1 MINSRWGT
9 EIIDEARD
17 YNAHDPDEEIE
28 VDEPRFKSHMN
39 WNHVRFQQG
48 ENDNEEN
55 AGEHVRNQ
63 LCHTLKIVQSNA
75 IDVKWLKKDIVKQ
88 DFTGSYRSH
97 ALPPGWRRCECLK
110 QHDFTGWGKPQPLRL
125 GYIHA
130 SMAATLAFRGCLPPS
145 ASGWR
150 TRLSSNYYLSP
161 RINL

>member
-39 WNHVRFQQG
+39 RNHVRFQQG

-63 LCHTLKIVQSNA
+63 LCHTLKIVQIKHNSC
-75 IDVKWLKKDIVKQ
+75 KKSEKTPVIQ
-88 DFTGSYRSH
+88 EMTGIFT
-97 ALPPGWRRCECLK
+97 
-110 QHDFTGWGKPQPLRL
+110 
-125 GYIHA
+125 
-130 SMAATLAFRGCLPPS
+130 ATPFGM
-145 ASGWR
+145 
-150 TRLSSNYYLSP
+150 T
-161 RINL
+161 

>member
-1 MINSRWGT
+1 MVNSRWSA

-63 LCHTLKIVQSNA
+63 LCHTLKIIQSNA
-75 IDVKWLKKDIVKQ
+75 IDVNSLKK
-88 DFTGSYRSH
+88 
-97 ALPPGWRRCECLK
+97 RRV
-110 QHDFTGWGKPQPLRL
+110 
-125 GYIHA
+125 
-130 SMAATLAFRGCLPPS
+130 
-145 ASGWR
+145 
-150 TRLSSNYYLSP
+150 SNYYLSQ

>member
-39 WNHVRFQQG
+39 RNHVRFQQR

-63 LCHTLKIVQSNA
+63 LCHTLKIVQIKHNSC
-75 IDVKWLKKDIVKQ
+75 KKSEKR
-88 DFTGSYRSH
+88 YR
-97 ALPPGWRRCECLK
+97 K
-110 QHDFTGWGKPQPLRL
+110 TRL
-125 GYIHA
+125 YWILSVACAPSRMTKMRMFKTTRLHWMGQAPTSSARLYPCKH
-130 SMAATLAFRGCLPPS
+130 GCN
-145 ASGWR
+145 
-150 TRLSSNYYLSP
+150 TRLSRLSSAFGV
-161 RINL
+161 RMTHSSFV